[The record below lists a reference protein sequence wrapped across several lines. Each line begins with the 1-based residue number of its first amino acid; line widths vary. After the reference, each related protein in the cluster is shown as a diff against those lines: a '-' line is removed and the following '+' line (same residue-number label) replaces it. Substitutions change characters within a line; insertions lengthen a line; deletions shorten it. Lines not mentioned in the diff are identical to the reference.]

1 MLRYFFIFFLLI
13 AESLWA
19 EYRVFELE
27 ITAYAEETVVAAA
40 DADTATEAAPTATST
55 PTVPPEELSK
65 RVVLSTL
72 DPQQYRGYHIVQP
85 NEKIRYIST
94 WRCRG
99 RTGNKDYC
107 PNPKAKTEAEDAA
120 IPSENK

>member
-1 MLRYFFIFFLLI
+1 MLRYFFVFFLLVNQ
-13 AESLWA
+13 SLWA

-27 ITAYAEETVVAAA
+27 ITAYEEAEEIG
-40 DADTATEAAPTATST
+40 
-55 PTVPPEELSK
+55 K
-65 RVVLSTL
+65 RVVVSTL
-72 DPQQYRGYHIVQP
+72 DPEQYRGYHSVQP

-99 RTGNKDYC
+99 RTAGKDYC
-107 PNPKAKTEAEDAA
+107 PNPKAKTDAEEPA

>member
-1 MLRYFFIFFLLI
+1 MLRYFFAFFLLLNQ
-13 AESLWA
+13 SVQA

-27 ITAYAEETVVAAA
+27 ITAYEQAE
-40 DADTATEAAPTATST
+40 
-55 PTVPPEELSK
+55 PPAEIGK
-65 RVVLSTL
+65 RVVVSTL

-99 RTGNKDYC
+99 RTSGKDYC
-107 PNPKAKTEAEDAA
+107 PNPKAKTEATDTA